1 MLLERVQTMERIQ
14 APKTSDVVVETVQPI
29 ADHMVVTG
37 NFPLPFFSLLIFLHA
52 RTHNVILKD
61 AEDWSGWIE
70 VIKSVESGNYKLE
83 EPASPIPATVKA
95 GARGISELG
104 EDGKDEYKSL
114 KKGYDR
120 SVIKY
125 EARRR
130 GLGTIQTKIQ
140 ETVTRSNLQYTFRK
154 DSPPYDMLVA
164 LRDRYARQMPP
175 Q

>member
-1 MLLERVQTMERIQ
+1 MQRTGRGGLRSSSRLNLATTKER
-14 APKTSDVVVETVQPI
+14 
-29 ADHMVVTG
+29 
-37 NFPLPFFSLLIFLHA
+37 LP
-52 RTHNVILKD
+52 
-61 AEDWSGWIE
+61 
-70 VIKSVESGNYKLE
+70 KLE
-83 EPASPIPATVKA
+83 EPASLIPATVKA

-104 EDGKDEYKSL
+104 ENEKDEYKSL

-130 GLGTIQTKIQ
+130 GLGTIRTKIQ

-154 DSPPYDMLVA
+154 DSPYDMLVA